1 MDIKLKFWQNGPVLR
16 NVAAVAGAMFDR
28 LRAALDRLSA
38 LADAESC
45 PQPVLALLAWHR
57 GVTRLSGEGD
67 ALFRRR
73 VKHAFANSL
82 DAGSVVGF
90 MRIWERLE
98 LGSLVQHER
107 TDGRDWDVIVVQL
120 DDAKF
125 APYRGLFEQL
135 VALYGRTCRRY
146 ILEQP
151 ATPGQLGVRP
161 FVIDCTT
168 NNFKAVY

>member
-1 MDIKLKFWQNGPVLR
+1 MEINLKFWQNGPVLR
-16 NVAAVAGAMFDR
+16 SAAAAAGAMFDR
-28 LRAALDRLSA
+28 LQAALDRLSA

-45 PQPVLALLAWHR
+45 PQPVLALLAWQR
-57 GVTRLSGEGD
+57 GITRLAGED
-67 ALFRRR
+67 TALFRRR

-82 DAGSVVGF
+82 DAGSVAGF
-90 MRIWERLE
+90 ARIWERLE

-107 TDGRDWDVIVVQL
+107 VDGQDWDVIVVQL

-125 APYRGLFEQL
+125 TPYRGLFEQL

-151 ATPGQLGVRP
+151 ATPGAEAARP
-161 FVIDCTT
+161 FLIDCTT